1 MVYPSAG
8 GRRYEIEARAEAS
21 GAGGLG
27 DVRSAEL
34 TPLTTI
40 MHASLSLNLP
50 AVFSGA
56 VRACAV
62 LGLAAPALTQAPL
75 QFTINQPMSAYN
87 WSGTTSLGPLQGNPS
102 TNFNLSGSQVV
113 LLDGGGGQA
122 ISSGEILSGGVASVV
137 GVLSGR
143 IPNPVPFLPPL
154 ATITITNLTFELVT
168 APFPI
173 AANGAFST
181 LADVTILSGIV
192 DVVPLVGMPSQT
204 NLAGNQ
210 GIGQALNGTLVQAGT
225 TITGSSSQNTQ
236 FMFSDPAS
244 GVSATITIVGTLVAR
259 HTCVA
264 PVVYC
269 TAANNSSGGAA
280 SIAAQGSVRLQDQ
293 ALDLVT
299 NGLPQQ
305 SLGYY
310 IFSASQAF
318 TPGFGGG
325 QGNLCLGGTIFR
337 LSNYVRNSGATGS
350 VTLVLPFGGLPPGAS
365 LDIGEGWNFQYWFR
379 DSISGT
385 ATSNTSNGV
394 HVVFCP

>member
-1 MVYPSAG
+1 MSITPTL
-8 GRRYEIEARAEAS
+8 RAA
-21 GAGGLG
+21 A
-27 DVRSAEL
+27 A
-34 TPLTTI
+34 
-40 MHASLSLNLP
+40 LP
-50 AVFSGA
+50 
-56 VRACAV
+56 CALV
-62 LGLAAPALTQAPL
+62 GFAAAGLAQAPL
-75 QFTINQPMSAYN
+75 PFTINQPMSAYT

-102 TNFNLSGSQVV
+102 TNFNLSGSQIV

-122 ISSGEILSGGVASVV
+122 ITTGEILAGGVASVV
-137 GVLSGR
+137 GNLSGR

-154 ATITITNLTFELVT
+154 ATITISNLTFELVT

-173 AANGAFST
+173 AANGAFAT

-192 DVVPLVGMPSQT
+192 DVDPIVGASSQT

-210 GIGQALNGTLVQAGT
+210 GIGQAFNGTLVQAGT
-225 TITGSSSQNTQ
+225 TITGTSSQNTQ

-244 GVSATITIVGTLVAR
+244 GISATITIVGTLVAR

-264 PVVYC
+264 PVAYC

-280 SIAAQGSVRLQDQ
+280 AIAAQGSVRLQDQ

-310 IFSASQAF
+310 IFSATQAF
-318 TPGFGGG
+318 VPGFGGG
-325 QGNLCLGGTIFR
+325 QGNLCLGGAIFR
-337 LSNYVRNSGATGS
+337 LSSFVRNSGATGS
-350 VTLVLPFGGLPPGAS
+350 VTLALPYGGLPPGAS
-365 LDIGEGWNFQYWFR
+365 FDIGEGWNFQYWFR
-379 DSISGT
+379 DSVSGT

>member
-1 MVYPSAG
+1 MSA
-8 GRRYEIEARAEAS
+8 S
-21 GAGGLG
+21 HTLL
-27 DVRSAEL
+27 V
-34 TPLTTI
+34 
-40 MHASLSLNLP
+40 HAVLP
-50 AVFSGA
+50 
-56 VRACAV
+56 CAA
-62 LGLAAPALTQAPL
+62 LGLAATARAQAPL
-75 QFTINQPMSAYN
+75 QFTIDQPMSAYT
-87 WSGTTSLGPLQGNPS
+87 WSGTTSIGPLQGNPS
-102 TNFNLSGSQVV
+102 TNFNLNGSQIL

-122 ISSGEILSGGVASVV
+122 ITTGEVQTGGVASVV
-137 GVLSGR
+137 GNLSGR

-168 APFPI
+168 GPFPI

-181 LADVTILSGIV
+181 FADVTILSGIV
-192 DVVPLVGMPSQT
+192 DVDPLIGASSQT

-210 GIGQALNGTLVQAGT
+210 SLGQAFTGTIVQAGS

-244 GVSATITIVGTLVAR
+244 GISATLTIVGTLVAR

-264 PVVYC
+264 PVTYC
-269 TAANNSSGGAA
+269 TAANNTTGGAA

-299 NGLPQQ
+299 GGLPQQ

-310 IFSASQAF
+310 IFSATQAF

-325 QGNLCLGGTIFR
+325 QGNLCLGGAIFR
-337 LSNYVRNSGATGS
+337 LSNFVRNSGTTGS
-350 VTLVLPFGGLPPGAS
+350 VTLALPYGGLPPGAS
-365 LDIGEGWNFQYWFR
+365 FDIGEGWNFQYWFR
-379 DSISGT
+379 DSVSGS

>member
-1 MVYPSAG
+1 MVYPSDVTG
-8 GRRYEIEARAEAS
+8 RYEFEARAQAV
-21 GAGGLG
+21 GAGGLEQPSS
-27 DVRSAEL
+27 V
-34 TPLTTI
+34 TVPPLPENENMTVT
-40 MHASLSLNLP
+40 HTLRVVAALP
-50 AVFSGA
+50 
-56 VRACAV
+56 CAFV
-62 LGLAAPALTQAPL
+62 GFAAAGLAQAPL
-75 QFTINQPMSAYN
+75 QFTINQPLSAYT
-87 WSGTTSLGPLQGNPS
+87 WSGTTSIGPLQGNPS
-102 TNFNLSGSQVV
+102 TNFNLSGSQVL

-122 ISSGEILSGGVASVV
+122 LTTGEVLSGGVASVV
-137 GVLSGR
+137 GNLSGR
-143 IPNPVPFLPPL
+143 IANPVPFLPPL

-173 AANGAFST
+173 AANGAFAT

-192 DVVPLVGMPSQT
+192 DVDPLFGASSQT

-210 GIGQALNGTLVQAGT
+210 SLGQAFNGTLVQAGT
-225 TITGSSSQNTQ
+225 TITGTSSQNTQ

-244 GVSATITIVGTLVAR
+244 GISATLTIVGTLVAR

-264 PVVYC
+264 PVTYC
-269 TAANNSSGGAA
+269 TAANNSTGGAA

-299 NGLPQQ
+299 SGLPQQ

-310 IFSASQAF
+310 IFSATQAF

-325 QGNLCLGGTIFR
+325 QGNLCLGGAIFR
-337 LSNYVRNSGATGS
+337 LSNFVRNSGTTGS
-350 VTLVLPFGGLPPGAS
+350 VMLALPYGGLPPGAS

-379 DSISGT
+379 DSVSGS